1 MDLYEVR
8 RVVDE
13 TNGREQEKLVE
24 DIVKKLR
31 EIGDELDKNSKV
43 RIELSLIMPSSI
55 KTVLYNCVRYRV
67 YSFASVLTFL
77 E

>member
-8 RVVDE
+8 
-13 TNGREQEKLVE
+13 NGREQEKLVE

-43 RIELSLIMPSSI
+43 RIELSLIMPSST
-55 KTVLYNCVRYRV
+55 KNVLYNCVRDRV